1 MAAHLVYSLFMVVG
15 ITPAPYTRIKTMK
28 TNTLYIARELFEA
41 AIKTSGLPS
50 REQSGYIRI
59 DGAKGRRVYVA
70 ATKKVGRV
78 DISGFEV
85 EFGAKVPHMG
95 VAGNVKQQL
104 DLSPELTEAGILEN
118 FAALLATL
126 KTLPPVEKAPKP
138 EAAPKAA
145 TAKTEGTT
153 PPKPV
158 AAPET
163 PEAKAK
169 RMALIATVAAAKG
182 VKVSKKATAK

>member
-1 MAAHLVYSLFMVVG
+1 
-15 ITPAPYTRIKTMK
+15 MK
-28 TNTLYIARELFEA
+28 TNTLYIAREQFENL
-41 AIKTSGLPS
+41 IKASGLPS

-85 EFGAKVPHMG
+85 QFGAKTPHMG

-104 DLSPELTEAGILEN
+104 DLNPELTEAGILAN
-118 FAALLATL
+118 FGALLAVL
-126 KTLPPVEKAPKP
+126 KELPPVEKAPKP
-138 EAAPKAA
+138 EATATPAAPKA
-145 TAKTEGTT
+145 TKAKTEGTT
-153 PPKPV
+153 PAKP
-158 AAPET
+158 APET

-169 RMALIATVAAAKG
+169 RMALIATVAAQKG
-182 VKVSKKATAK
+182 VKVSKKATASSK